1 MKKRNLLALL
11 ICLCL
16 LTAAGCDQKAPAETT
31 VPTTAPVETLPPEST
46 VPVDPKEEYIQAFE
60 ALKANPVKMAVTI
73 NESFTVAG
81 QVFTSE
87 SDLYMDYWNIGAED
101 FTAQIKENIDMG
113 QHYFKIEEIY
123 AGGKT
128 YQTVGSGLYTA
139 EMTQEDFV
147 ARYPGIQLLD
157 PELYTLQ
164 LEGDGI
170 RFTNA
175 TALESWLG
183 GEDAELISAEG
194 YLARSADGTPISM
207 DYQVEFINGTAQY
220 SVTYTVTYT
229 VSTTQP
235 EIPANADEYRT
246 LTDIDAA
253 WMMDI
258 AYGYMLQ
265 AKQYSTTLLSS
276 TQSQAAGFILNLQ
289 QSVDSYVTDSGTDFR
304 FESTT
309 YAMDASGTYEEEVSE
324 KFLNGQYSY
333 AIDGG
338 EYDTAAGVSAAI
350 IESAGTEILAVN
362 ILESDIFTEAEITN
376 LGSLLYIE
384 YQCVEEIPEIIQQ
397 NFYATYFGSATLL
410 DDLSTDY
417 TTNKMELY
425 LALDAYTLLPTAVGY
440 LYEGTHVIDGDEYL
454 TIEQVD
460 QSIDLASITSYETI
474 YEETSPDAEPENK
487 ATPLFYHV
495 TGSEGQEMWL
505 FGTIHVGDNRTA
517 YLPSQITDALIASD
531 ALAVECDTKAFETQ
545 AEEDETLQD
554 KLAEAYY
561 YTDGSLIADHL
572 DTEDLYEDAKKVL
585 RATGNY
591 FYNSE
596 YQKASVWTNSISNYY
611 LNQGHQLLSDKGV
624 ESRLEKIARNNGVP
638 LREIESSLFQ
648 LQMLY
653 GYSDYLQE
661 FQLYSAAYSHGAESW
676 EGTGDL
682 YELWC
687 AGDEAAL
694 IEEMAREV
702 WAFTEEDLAEWESQE
717 DLEPEDLEDIAYVR
731 ENLESINAE
740 LAKIYEEYTNA
751 MESSRNAH
759 MLEVAIDY
767 LESGET
773 IFYAVGLAHLLA
785 EDGLVN
791 TLRDS
796 GYTVELVSYN

>member
-1 MKKRNLLALL
+1 MKKISLMALL
-11 ICLCL
+11 IALCL
-16 LTAAGCDQKAPAETT
+16 LIGVGCQQNTPPETT
-31 VPTTAPVETLPPEST
+31 VPTTAPVETQPPET
-46 VPVDPKEEYIQAFE
+46 TAPADPLKDYTNAFA
-60 ALKANPVKMAVTI
+60 ALGTDAVKMTVKLSKTTTVGGQSFVT
-73 NESFTVAG
+73 
-81 QVFTSE
+81 E
-87 SDLYMDYWNIGAED
+87 SDLYMDYWNLDTNNFTARVKETVDLGQHMFDVEEFYGSGSVYQKLGGGQYVASMRAED
-101 FTAQIKENIDMG
+101 FTA
-113 QHYFKIEEIY
+113 
-123 AGGKT
+123 
-128 YQTVGSGLYTA
+128 
-139 EMTQEDFV
+139 
-147 ARYPGIQLLD
+147 RYPSVQLLD
-157 PELYTLQ
+157 ASLYTLSF
-164 LEGDGI
+164 DSTGI
-170 RFTNA
+170 LFSDA
-175 TALESWLG
+175 TGLESWLVSD
-183 GEDAELISAEG
+183 DAELIRAEG
-194 YLARSADGTPISM
+194 HLILKADGTPDIIE
-207 DYQVEFINGTAQY
+207 YEAEYNHGPAHFL
-220 SVTYTVTYT
+220 VTCSVTYT
-229 VSTTQP
+229 VSTNK
-235 EIPANADEYRT
+235 PAVPTSMADYTVLE
-246 LTDIDAA
+246 DIDGLWLMEA
-253 WMMDI
+253 
-258 AYGYMLQ
+258 AYGYLLQ
-265 AKQYSTTLLSS
+265 ARQYTSIALGTIH
-276 TQSQAAGFILNLQ
+276 SQAAGFIMNEQ
-289 QSVDSYVTDSGTDFR
+289 QLVDSYVTDKGTDYR
-304 FESTT
+304 FESST
-309 YAMDASGTYEEEVSE
+309 YAMDVSGTVQRDVTE
-324 KFLNGQYSY
+324 KFIDGKYTYS
-333 AIDGG
+333 IDGG
-338 EYDTAAGVSAAI
+338 DEMSDSSVTASVLKTAA
-350 IESAGTEILAVN
+350 TDILATNMMDV
-362 ILESDIFTEAEITN
+362 DVFTGAEITN
-376 LGSLLYIE
+376 LGSLIYVEYTCTEDLARSIE
-384 YQCVEEIPEIIQQ
+384 QYV
-397 NFYATYFGSATLL
+397 YGAYFGSATLL
-410 DDLSTDY
+410 DDMASAY
-417 TTNKMELY
+417 KTNKMEFY
-425 LALDAYTLLPTAVGY
+425 LALDSYTLLPTAVGY
-440 LYEGTHVIDGDEYL
+440 LYEGAHTIDGYEYL
-454 TIEQVD
+454 TLNQAD
-460 QSIDLASITSYETI
+460 QSFDLASLTSYETI

-487 ATPLFYHV
+487 ATPLFYKV
-495 TGSEGQEMWL
+495 TGENGQLMWL

-531 ALAVECDTKAFETQ
+531 ALAVECDTKGFETQ
-545 AEEDETLQD
+545 VEEDETLQD

-624 ESRLEKIARNNGVP
+624 ESRLEKIARDNGVP

-661 FQLYSAAYSHGAESW
+661 FHLYSAAYSHGAESW

-702 WAFTEEDLAEWESQE
+702 WAFTEEDIAEWEAQE

-791 TLRDS
+791 TLRDA